1 MGPMP
6 LISLS
11 TSEAKARWRKEARVA
26 ALLLIS
32 CAAFVSVSGQAA
44 SAPPPVYVTLWF
56 DTEDFTSPEPDSI
69 ILPLC
74 RILEERGIRATFKL
88 VGEKARDLERKKQ
101 TDVIRALE
109 RQDIGFHT
117 TYHSQPPS
125 VTAYEDRLDWGEGVS
140 EFIRRERAGFD
151 DTVRI
156 FRRTPVCYGQPG
168 NSWAP
173 QVYAALRQWGVP
185 LYLDE
190 GIHVGLKGKP
200 FYYAGLLN
208 VYDMADRSTRMNLEG
223 EADYGK
229 GIEDFRK
236 VHQTL
241 AAEGGGLISI
251 YYHPNE
257 FDHTEFWDAVIW
269 SHGANPPKGEW
280 KQARKRTPES
290 REQALRN
297 FGRYLDFM
305 AGLPGIR
312 FVTGMELVELYADRL
327 SSRQFTGEQIRS
339 LARPLVWAVSF
350 QKIDNLYLSPA
361 ECFSLLLRWTL
372 RHSGETSVRA
382 IPGLLGPF
390 RRESAELPARVERW
404 EFGKACADTLEVMTQ
419 AGHVPSV
426 VWIGSKPVAPADF
439 LATLASEVLEE
450 TPGPSLEM
458 RHGVLE
464 VERYAAEDSPR
475 LFDWVIMP
483 EGLRAPHVMDLAR
496 LQCWSLKPAVRDDSA
511 LGTPATSGARRKK

>member
-1 MGPMP
+1 MP
-6 LISLS
+6 LISFLRS
-11 TSEAKARWRKEARVA
+11 KGKARGRKEVLAA

-32 CAAFVSVSGQAA
+32 CTAFVSVSGQAA

-74 RILEERGIRATFKL
+74 RMLEERSIRATFKL

-117 TYHSQPPS
+117 TYHSLPPS
-125 VTAYEDRLDWGEGVS
+125 VTAYEDRLDWSEGVN

-151 DTVRI
+151 DTARI
-156 FRRTPVCYGQPG
+156 FHRTPVCYGQPG

-173 QVYAALRQWGVP
+173 QVYAALRQWRVP

-190 GIHVGLKGKP
+190 GIHIGLKGKP
-200 FYYAGLLN
+200 FYYGGLLN

-223 EADYGK
+223 EADYRK
-229 GIEDFRK
+229 GTDDFRK

-241 AAEGGGLISI
+241 VSEGGGLVSI

-269 SHGANPPKGEW
+269 SHGANPPKEEW
-280 KQARKRTPES
+280 KQAQKRTPES

-305 AGLPGIR
+305 AGLPGVR
-312 FVTGMELVELYADRL
+312 FVTGTELVELYADRL
-327 SSRQFTGEQIRS
+327 TGLQFNEAQIRS
-339 LARPLVWAVSF
+339 LARPLVWAVSC
-350 QKIDNLYLSPA
+350 QKIDNVTLSAA

-372 RHSGETSVRA
+372 RQSGETSVRA
-382 IPGLLGPF
+382 VPGLLGPF
-390 RRESAELPARVERW
+390 RRESAELPVRVERW
-404 EFGKACADTLEVMTQ
+404 EFRKACADALEVMTQ
-419 AGHVPSV
+419 AGHVPSD

-458 RHGVLE
+458 RHGVFA
-464 VERYAAEDSPR
+464 VESTAAEDSPR

-511 LGTPATSGARRKK
+511 LGTPKSKGERRKD